1 MRLRGIFD
9 LPKLKEKLDS
19 LEAITHLPDFWSD
32 PDKAQRHMRE
42 IAALKARIE
51 PVEKLKKTLSD
62 IEELRLLLEET
73 DDLET
78 EKDIE
83 DMAKTLVHELHQ
95 LEITTLLGGEHDAN
109 PAIVE
114 IQAGA
119 GGTEACDWARML
131 ARMYMRWA
139 EKRGFEVEVLNE
151 TPGEVTGYRSI
162 TLLFNGAFAYGMLR
176 AEHGVHR
183 LVRISPFDANS
194 RRHTSFA
201 LVDVTPEVPETEV
214 SIDPDDLKVEVFRAS
229 GAGGQHVNKTESA
242 VRITHIPT
250 GIVVNCQSERSQ
262 IKNRA
267 TAMKI
272 LASRLFDLERAKSED
287 RLRQLR
293 GELTSAD
300 WGRQI
305 RSYVMQPYTLVK
317 DNRTNHQTGNVM
329 GVLDGEIDEFIEAFL
344 RMPAP

>member
-1 MRLRGIFD
+1 MLSRDIFD
-9 LPKLKEKLDS
+9 LPKLKQQLES
-19 LEAITHLPDFWSD
+19 LESVTHSPDFWSD

-42 IAALKARIE
+42 ISALKARID

-73 DDLET
+73 DDSET
-78 EKDIE
+78 EVEIE
-83 DMAKTLVHELHQ
+83 EMTKTLVENIRQ

-139 EKRGFEVEVLNE
+139 EKKGFDVEVLNE

-162 TLLFNGAFAYGMLR
+162 TLLFNGAFAYGLLR

-201 LVDVTPEVPETEV
+201 LVDVTPEVQETEV
-214 SIDPDDLKVEVFRAS
+214 SIDPEDLKVEVFRAS

-300 WGRQI
+300 WGKQI
-305 RSYVMQPYTLVK
+305 RSYVMQPYTMVK
-317 DNRTNHQTGNVM
+317 DNRTNYQSGNVI

-344 RMPAP
+344 RMPAA